1 VLEGKPKRSFRAL
14 RGFVIIVLTYAVLA
28 VAAAFFYPNGFSPL
42 TNTLAQLGDSK
53 FNPTGAIFYNVG
65 VLLVSGST
73 VFIAALL
80 LILPK
85 QWLTPRG
92 GSRRTLFYLSASF
105 MVLFSFFFLLTALVP
120 NGVNEALNGLFSLIF
135 LVCLELFIVFSSLGV
150 RRMKDHIRWLPAFG
164 FTVAIAN
171 LLLVVASAVTGY
183 PIFSWVLSVT
193 TWSYMLAFIYEF
205 SYTG

>member
-1 VLEGKPKRSFRAL
+1 MLEGKPKRSFRAL
-14 RGFVIIVLTYAVLA
+14 RGFVIIVLIYTVLA
-28 VAAAFFYPNGFSPL
+28 MIAAFFYPNGFSPL
-42 TNTLAQLGDSK
+42 TNTLAQLGDSRS
-53 FNPTGAIFYNVG
+53 NPLGSIFYNVG

-92 GSRRTLFYLSASF
+92 GSRRKLFYLSASF
-105 MVLFSFFFLLTALVP
+105 MVSFSFFFLLTALVP
-120 NGVNEALNGLFSLIF
+120 NWVNEALNGLFTLIF
-135 LVCLELFIVFSSLGV
+135 LVCLELFIVFSTLGV

-171 LLLVVASAVTGY
+171 LMLVVASAVTGY
-183 PIFSWVLSVT
+183 SIFSWVLSVT
-193 TWSYMLAFIYEF
+193 TWSYMLAFVYQF
-205 SYTG
+205 S

>member
-1 VLEGKPKRSFRAL
+1 VLEDKPKRSFRAL
-14 RGFVIIVLTYAVLA
+14 YGFVIILLIYAFL
-28 VAAAFFYPNGFSPL
+28 VATAAFLYPNGFSPL
-42 TNTLAQLGDSK
+42 DNTLAQLGDSK

-73 VFIAALL
+73 VFIATLL

-92 GSRRTLFYLSASF
+92 GSRRTLFYLSATF
-105 MVLFSFFFLLTALVP
+105 MVLFSLFLLLTALVP
-120 NGVNEALNGLFSLIF
+120 TGVNDASNGLFTLIF

-150 RRMKDHIRWLPAFG
+150 RRMKDHIQWLPAFG

-171 LLLVVASAVTGY
+171 LLLVIASAITGY
-183 PIFSWVLSVT
+183 PIFSWALSVT
-193 TWSYMLAFIYEF
+193 TWFYMLVFIYEF